1 MSGIFH
7 RRKNSASLTTELDT
21 CIASLHQQTNENSI
35 LKEKISDLKQAVHKN
50 KENFESLM
58 QDSENQEKQIQE
70 LRNLQTT
77 LTDKIKDQENLL
89 KTLRETK
96 FQLAT
101 DKDTNNPQTGTI
113 KEIQDLLNLI
123 SDQNE
128 ALVFNDLNGSAWEIK
143 KMPQK

>member
-7 RRKNSASLTTELDT
+7 RRKNSASLTSELDA

-35 LKEKISDLKQAVHKN
+35 LKEKILDLREAVHKN
-50 KENFESLM
+50 KQNFESLKE
-58 QDSENQEKQIQE
+58 DSENQEKQIQE
-70 LRNLQTT
+70 LKDLQTT

-96 FQLAT
+96 FKLAT
-101 DKDTNNPQTGTI
+101 DKDTNNPQTGSI
-113 KEIQDLLNLI
+113 KEIQDLLNLT
-123 SDQNE
+123 SNQNE
-128 ALVFNDLNGSAWEIK
+128 ALVFKDLNGLTWEIK